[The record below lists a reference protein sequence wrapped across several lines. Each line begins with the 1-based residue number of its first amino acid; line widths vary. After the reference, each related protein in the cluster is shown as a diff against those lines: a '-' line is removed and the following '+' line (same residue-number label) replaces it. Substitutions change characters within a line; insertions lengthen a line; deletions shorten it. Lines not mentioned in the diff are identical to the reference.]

1 MATLE
6 QILEEA
12 KKLPPEEQ
20 RRLRVALNALG
31 SNGDTMPTYRTN
43 EQERA
48 WINAH
53 REEYLGQW
61 VALDGDRLVAQGT
74 DAKKVYDEAREQ
86 GITAPYLDR
95 VSPKQEAFMGAGQ

>member
-12 KKLPPEEQ
+12 KQLPVEEQ
-20 RRLRVALNALG
+20 RRLRVALEALD
-31 SNGDTMPTYRTN
+31 SNGDTQPAYRTN

-53 REEYLGQW
+53 RDEYLGQW
-61 VALDGDRLVAQGT
+61 VALDGGRLIAHGADARTVYLAARAQG
-74 DAKKVYDEAREQ
+74 VE
-86 GITAPYLDR
+86 IPYVDR
-95 VSPKQEAFMGAGQ
+95 IEPLVEAFMGGWQ

>member
-20 RRLRVALNALG
+20 RRLRAALNALG
-31 SNGDTMPTYRTN
+31 SDGDTQPAYRTN

-61 VALDGDRLVAQGT
+61 VALDGDQLLAHGA
-74 DAKKVYDEAREQ
+74 DAKKVYDEAKAQ
-86 GITAPYLDR
+86 GITAPYLEQ
-95 VSPKQEAFMGAGQ
+95 VSPKQEAFMGGWQ

>member
-12 KKLPPEEQ
+12 KKLPPDEQ

-31 SNGDTMPTYRTN
+31 SNGDTQPSYRTN
-43 EQERA
+43 EQERS
-48 WINAH
+48 WIDAH
-53 REEYLGQW
+53 RDEYLDEW
-61 VALDGDRLVAQGT
+61 VALDGDRLVAHGT

-86 GITAPYLDR
+86 GITAPYLER
-95 VSPKQEAFMGAGQ
+95 VSPKQEAFIGGWQ

>member
-12 KKLPPEEQ
+12 KKLPPDEQ

-31 SNGDTMPTYRTN
+31 SNGDTQPAYRTN
-43 EQERA
+43 KQERA
-48 WINAH
+48 WINTH

-61 VALDGDRLVAQGT
+61 VALDGDHLVAHGT
-74 DAKKVYDEAREQ
+74 DAKKVYDEARERD
-86 GITAPYLDR
+86 ITAPYLER
-95 VSPKQEAFMGAGQ
+95 ISPKQEPFMGGWQ

>member
-20 RRLRVALNALG
+20 RRLRAALNALG
-31 SNGDTMPTYRTN
+31 SNGDTQPAYKTN

-61 VALDGDRLVAQGT
+61 VALDGDQLVAHGT
-74 DAKKVYDEAREQ
+74 DAKEVYDQARDK
-86 GITAPYLDR
+86 GLTAPYLER
-95 VSPKQEAFMGAGQ
+95 VSPKQEAFMGGWQ

>member
-20 RRLRVALNALG
+20 RRLRAALNALG
-31 SNGDTMPTYRTN
+31 SNGDTQPAYRTN
-43 EQERA
+43 EQERS

-61 VALDGDRLVAQGT
+61 VALDGDRLVVHGT
-74 DAKKVYDEAREQ
+74 DAKQVYDEAREQ
-86 GITAPYLDR
+86 GITAPYLER
-95 VSPKQEAFMGAGQ
+95 VSPKQEAFIGGWQ

>member
-12 KKLPPEEQ
+12 KKLPPDEQ

-31 SNGDTMPTYRTN
+31 SNGDTQPAYRTN

-48 WINAH
+48 WIDTH
-53 REEYLGQW
+53 RDEYLDQW
-61 VALDGDRLVAQGT
+61 VALDGDQLVAHGA

-86 GITAPYLDR
+86 GITAPYLER
-95 VSPKQEAFMGAGQ
+95 VSPEHEAFMGGWQ